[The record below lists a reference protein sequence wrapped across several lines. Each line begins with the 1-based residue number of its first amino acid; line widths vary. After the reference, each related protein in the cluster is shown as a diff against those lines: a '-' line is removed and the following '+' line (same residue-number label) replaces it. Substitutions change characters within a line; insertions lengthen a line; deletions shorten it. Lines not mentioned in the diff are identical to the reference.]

1 MAVSICYYAGSVN
14 VSAYIGFKMVFGD
27 LNVRRCF
34 PATTLTGSAAGD
46 AALDKF
52 NKSWAELNDWLSLLD
67 HMVQTQRVTVGDLD
81 EIKEMTAKLKVR
93 LTSPCVFYFKVQVK

>member
-1 MAVSICYYAGSVN
+1 MRTELTIRGYCKSHCLYWLELVF
-14 VSAYIGFKMVFGD
+14 GFKD
-27 LNVRRCF
+27 LKVRQCF

-81 EIKEMTAKLKVR
+81 DIKEMTAKLKVR
-93 LTSPCVFYFKVQVK
+93 L